1 MACGGWMGYAR
12 GYTLIELMVAVLLV
26 VFLAALS
33 IPSYSWVRSRM
44 DRASCA
50 NNLKG
55 LHLGASSFLQEQG
68 TWPQIGSSDPGSEG
82 YARSWITAL
91 ERYGVSEEAW
101 HCPTVER
108 TFGKSLRSSGVTRKR
123 VDYFATPFG
132 EGPRVAYRYATQPWF
147 AERGDLHGD
156 GNLLILGT
164 GEVLSLREVYKD
176 ARFRRRN
183 P

>member
-1 MACGGWMGYAR
+1 MAGAAWPGQCR
-12 GYTLIELMVAVLLV
+12 GYTLIELMVVVLLV

-33 IPSYSWVRSRM
+33 IPSYAWVRNRM

-50 NNLKG
+50 NNLRG
-55 LHLGASSFLQEQG
+55 LYLGASSFLQEQG
-68 TWPQIGSSDPGSEG
+68 TWPQISSSDPGSEM
-82 YARSWITAL
+82 YARAWITAL

-101 HCPTVER
+101 RCPSVER
-108 TFGKSLRSSGVTRKR
+108 TLGKSLRSSGVTQKR

-164 GEVLSLREVYKD
+164 GEVLSLKEVYKD